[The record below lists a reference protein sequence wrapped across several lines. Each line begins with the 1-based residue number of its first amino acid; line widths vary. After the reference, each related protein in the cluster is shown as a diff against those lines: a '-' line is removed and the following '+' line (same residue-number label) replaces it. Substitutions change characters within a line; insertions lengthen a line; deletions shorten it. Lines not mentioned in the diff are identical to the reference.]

1 MLNSKAKYLYKEL
14 QRSLKSKSKRFTKVS
29 QGIESKRNNII
40 SRFNGMIRTM
50 EYKLIIIW

>member
-1 MLNSKAKYLYKEL
+1 MLNGKVKYLYKEL
-14 QRSLKSKSKRFTKVS
+14 QRSLKSKSKQFTKVS

-50 EYKLIIIW
+50 EYKLIII

>member
-1 MLNSKAKYLYKEL
+1 MLNGKAKYLYKEL

-40 SRFNGMIRTM
+40 SRFNGMIRTI
-50 EYKLIIIW
+50 EYKLIII